1 MLKVGLTGGIGSGK
15 SELSRFFTK
24 WGAYVF
30 DADKEAKIIID
41 TNESVQKE
49 IIAEFAVVS
58 CLVSGRFAEFDTNI
72 LNAENK
78 IDRKK
83 LARIAFQDEGHQLR
97 LNSIIHPYVF
107 QEIDKQ
113 FDNVSSAKKHKIF
126 VVDAALIYESG
137 AHTHMDFVI
146 IITSLLRFRA
156 ERAIGRGN
164 MTREDFMKRVDLQW
178 TDEDRAHMADFI
190 ISNNNSLEGLKKDA
204 RKIFDELIY

>member
-15 SELSRFFTK
+15 SELSRFFEK
-24 WGAYVF
+24 WGAYIF

-41 TNESVQKE
+41 TKESVQKE
-49 IIAEFAVVS
+49 IIAEF
-58 CLVSGRFAEFDTNI
+58 GTNI
-72 LNAENK
+72 LNAENI

-97 LNSIIHPYVF
+97 LNSIMHPYVF

-113 FDNVSSAKKHKIF
+113 FDNVSSANKHKIF

-137 AHTHMDFVI
+137 ADTHMDFMIV
-146 IITSLLRFRA
+146 ITSLLRFRA
-156 ERAIGRGN
+156 ERAMGRGN

-178 TDEDRAHMADFI
+178 TDKDKAHMADFI

>member
-15 SELSRFFTK
+15 SELSRFFVK
-24 WGAYVF
+24 WGAYIF

-41 TNESVQKE
+41 TKEFVQKE
-49 IIAEFAVVS
+49 II
-58 CLVSGRFAEFDTNI
+58 AEFDTNI

-83 LARIAFQDEGHQLR
+83 LARIAFQDESHQLR
-97 LNSIIHPYVF
+97 LNSIMHPYVF

-113 FDNVSSAKKHKIF
+113 FDNVSSANKHKIF

-137 AHTHMDFVI
+137 ADTHMDFVI
-146 IITSLLRFRA
+146 VITSLFRFRT
-156 ERAIGRGN
+156 ERAMGRGN

-178 TDEDRAHMADFI
+178 TDEDKAHMADYI
-190 ISNNNSLEGLKKDA
+190 ISNNNSLEDLKKDA
-204 RKIFDELIY
+204 RKIFDKLIY

>member
-49 IIAEFAVVS
+49 IIAEF
-58 CLVSGRFAEFDTNI
+58 DTNI

-83 LARIAFQDEGHQLR
+83 LARIAFQDKGHQLR
-97 LNSIIHPYVF
+97 LNSIMHPYVY

-113 FDNVSSAKKHKIF
+113 FDNVSSAKKHKICA
-126 VVDAALIYESG
+126 VDAALIYESG

>member
-1 MLKVGLTGGIGSGK
+1 MLKVGLPGGIGSGK
-15 SELSRFFTK
+15 SELIRFFTK

-49 IIAEFAVVS
+49 IIAEF
-58 CLVSGRFAEFDTNI
+58 DTNI

-78 IDRKK
+78 INRKK

-137 AHTHMDFVI
+137 ADTHMDFVI

-178 TDEDRAHMADFI
+178 TDDDRAHMADFI

>member
-41 TNESVQKE
+41 TKETVQKE
-49 IIAEFAVVS
+49 II
-58 CLVSGRFAEFDTNI
+58 AEFDTNI

-97 LNSIIHPYVF
+97 LNSIMHPYVF

-113 FDNVSSAKKHKIF
+113 FDNVSSANKHKIF

-137 AHTHMDFVI
+137 ADTHMDFVI
-146 IITSLLRFRA
+146 VITSLLRFRA
-156 ERAIGRGN
+156 ERAMGRGN

-178 TDEDRAHMADFI
+178 TDKDKAHMADFI

>member
-1 MLKVGLTGGIGSGK
+1 MLKVGLTGGVGSGK
-15 SELSRFFTK
+15 SELSRFFSK
-24 WGAYVF
+24 WGAYIF

-41 TNESVQKE
+41 TKQFVQKE
-49 IIAEFAVVS
+49 II
-58 CLVSGRFAEFDTNI
+58 AEFDTNI

-97 LNSIIHPYVF
+97 LNSIMHPYVF

-113 FDNVSSAKKHKIF
+113 FDNVSSANKHKIF

-137 AHTHMDFVI
+137 ADTHMDFVI
-146 IITSLLRFRA
+146 VITSLLRFRA
-156 ERAIGRGN
+156 ERAMGRGN

-178 TDEDRAHMADFI
+178 TDEDKAHMADYI
-190 ISNNNSLEGLKKDA
+190 ISNNNSLEDLKKDA
-204 RKIFDELIY
+204 RKIFDKLIY

>member
-49 IIAEFAVVS
+49 IIAEF
-58 CLVSGRFAEFDTNI
+58 DTNI

-78 IDRKK
+78 IERKK
-83 LARIAFQDEGHQLR
+83 LARVAFQDEGHQLR
-97 LNSIIHPYVF
+97 LNSIMHPYVF

-113 FDNVSSAKKHKIF
+113 FDNVSSANKHKIF

-137 AHTHMDFVI
+137 ADTHMDFMIV
-146 IITSLLRFRA
+146 ITSLLRFRA
-156 ERAIGRGN
+156 ERAMGRGN

-178 TDEDRAHMADFI
+178 TDKDKAHMADFI

>member
-15 SELSRFFTK
+15 SELSRFFEK
-24 WGAYVF
+24 WGAYIF

-41 TNESVQKE
+41 TKESVQKE
-49 IIAEFAVVS
+49 II
-58 CLVSGRFAEFDTNI
+58 AEFDTNI

-83 LARIAFQDEGHQLR
+83 LARIAFQDEDHQLR
-97 LNSIIHPYVF
+97 LNSIMHPYVF

-113 FDNVSSAKKHKIF
+113 FDNVSSANKHKIF

-137 AHTHMDFVI
+137 ADTHMDFVI
-146 IITSLLRFRA
+146 VITSLLRFRA
-156 ERAIGRGN
+156 ERAMGRGN

-178 TDEDRAHMADFI
+178 TDKDKAHMADFI

>member
-15 SELSRFFTK
+15 SELSHFFTK

-41 TNESVQKE
+41 TKESVQKE
-49 IIAEFAVVS
+49 II
-58 CLVSGRFAEFDTNI
+58 AEFDTNI
-72 LNAENK
+72 LNAENI

-97 LNSIIHPYVF
+97 LNSIMHPYVF

-113 FDNVSSAKKHKIF
+113 FDNVSSANKHKIF

-137 AHTHMDFVI
+137 ADTHMDFMIV
-146 IITSLLRFRA
+146 ITSLLRFRA
-156 ERAIGRGN
+156 ERAMGRGN

-178 TDEDRAHMADFI
+178 TDKDKAHMADFI
-190 ISNNNSLEGLKKDA
+190 ISNNNSLEDLKKDA
-204 RKIFDELIY
+204 RKIFDQLIY

>member
-15 SELSRFFTK
+15 SELSRFFEK
-24 WGAYVF
+24 WGAYIF

-41 TNESVQKE
+41 TKESVQKE
-49 IIAEFAVVS
+49 II
-58 CLVSGRFAEFDTNI
+58 AEFDTNI
-72 LNAENK
+72 LNAENI

-97 LNSIIHPYVF
+97 LNSIMHPYVF

-113 FDNVSSAKKHKIF
+113 FDNVSSANKHKIF

-137 AHTHMDFVI
+137 ADTHMDFVI
-146 IITSLLRFRA
+146 VITSLLRFRA
-156 ERAIGRGN
+156 ERAMGRGN

>member
-15 SELSRFFTK
+15 SELSRFFEK
-24 WGAYVF
+24 WGAYIF

-41 TNESVQKE
+41 TKESVQKE
-49 IIAEFAVVS
+49 II
-58 CLVSGRFAEFDTNI
+58 AEFDTNI
-72 LNAENK
+72 LNAENI

-97 LNSIIHPYVF
+97 LNSIMHPYVF

-113 FDNVSSAKKHKIF
+113 FDNVSSANKHKIF

-137 AHTHMDFVI
+137 ADTHMDFVI
-146 IITSLLRFRA
+146 VITSLLRFRA
-156 ERAIGRGN
+156 ERAMGRGN

-178 TDEDRAHMADFI
+178 TDKDKAHMADFI

>member
-15 SELSRFFTK
+15 SELSRFFEK
-24 WGAYVF
+24 WGAYIF

-41 TNESVQKE
+41 TKETVQKE
-49 IIAEFAVVS
+49 II
-58 CLVSGRFAEFDTNI
+58 AEFDTNI

-97 LNSIIHPYVF
+97 LNSIMHPYVF

-113 FDNVSSAKKHKIF
+113 FDNVSSANKHKIF

-137 AHTHMDFVI
+137 ADTHMDFVI
-146 IITSLLRFRA
+146 VITSLLRFRA
-156 ERAIGRGN
+156 ERAMGRGN

-178 TDEDRAHMADFI
+178 TDEDKAHMADYI
-190 ISNNNSLEGLKKDA
+190 ISNNNSLEDLKKDA
-204 RKIFDELIY
+204 RKIFDKLIY

>member
-1 MLKVGLTGGIGSGK
+1 MLKVGLTGGVGSGK
-15 SELSRFFTK
+15 SELSRFFAK
-24 WGAYVF
+24 WGAYIF

-41 TNESVQKE
+41 TKETVQKE
-49 IIAEFAVVS
+49 II
-58 CLVSGRFAEFDTNI
+58 AEFDTNI

-97 LNSIIHPYVF
+97 LNSIMHPYVF

-113 FDNVSSAKKHKIF
+113 FDNVSSANKHKIF

-137 AHTHMDFVI
+137 ADTHMDLVI
-146 IITSLLRFRA
+146 VITSLLRFRA
-156 ERAIGRGN
+156 ERAMGRGN

-178 TDEDRAHMADFI
+178 TDEDKAHMADYI
-190 ISNNNSLEGLKKDA
+190 ISNNNSLEDLKKDA
-204 RKIFDELIY
+204 RKIFDQLIY

>member
-15 SELSRFFTK
+15 SELSRFFEK
-24 WGAYVF
+24 WGAYIF

-41 TNESVQKE
+41 TKESVQKE
-49 IIAEFAVVS
+49 II
-58 CLVSGRFAEFDTNI
+58 AEFDTNI
-72 LNAENK
+72 LNAENI

-97 LNSIIHPYVF
+97 LNSIMHPYVF

-113 FDNVSSAKKHKIF
+113 FDNVSSANKHKIF

-137 AHTHMDFVI
+137 ADTHMDFMIV
-146 IITSLLRFRA
+146 ITSLLRFRA
-156 ERAIGRGN
+156 ERAMGRGN

-178 TDEDRAHMADFI
+178 TDKDKAHMADFI

>member
-1 MLKVGLTGGIGSGK
+1 MLKVGLTGGVGSGK
-15 SELSRFFTK
+15 SELSRFFSK
-24 WGAYVF
+24 WGAYIF

-41 TNESVQKE
+41 SKETVQKE
-49 IIAEFAVVS
+49 IIS
-58 CLVSGRFAEFDTNI
+58 EFDTNI

-97 LNSIIHPYVF
+97 LNSIMHPYVF

-113 FDNVSSAKKHKIF
+113 FDNVSSANKHKIF

-137 AHTHMDFVI
+137 ADTHMDFVI
-146 IITSLLRFRA
+146 VITSLLRFRA
-156 ERAIGRGN
+156 ERAMGRGN

-178 TDEDRAHMADFI
+178 TDEDKAHMADYI
-190 ISNNNSLEGLKKDA
+190 ISNNNSLEDLKKDA
-204 RKIFDELIY
+204 RKIFDQLIY

>member
-41 TNESVQKE
+41 TKESVQKE
-49 IIAEFAVVS
+49 IIAEF
-58 CLVSGRFAEFDTNI
+58 DTNI
-72 LNAENK
+72 LNPENI

-97 LNSIIHPYVF
+97 LNSIMHPYVF

-113 FDNVSSAKKHKIF
+113 FDNVSSANKHKIF

-137 AHTHMDFVI
+137 ADTHMDFVI

>member
-1 MLKVGLTGGIGSGK
+1 MLKVGLTGGVGSGK
-15 SELSRFFTK
+15 SELSRFFSK
-24 WGAYVF
+24 WGAYIF

-41 TNESVQKE
+41 TKEFVQKE
-49 IIAEFAVVS
+49 II
-58 CLVSGRFAEFDTNI
+58 AEFDTNI

-97 LNSIIHPYVF
+97 LNSIMHPYVF

-113 FDNVSSAKKHKIF
+113 FDNVSSANKHKIF

-137 AHTHMDFVI
+137 ADTHMDFMIV
-146 IITSLLRFRA
+146 ITSLLRFRA
-156 ERAIGRGN
+156 ERAMGRGN

-178 TDEDRAHMADFI
+178 TDKDKAHMADFI

-204 RKIFDELIY
+204 RKIFDKLIY

>member
-49 IIAEFAVVS
+49 IIAEF
-58 CLVSGRFAEFDTNI
+58 DTNI

-78 IDRKK
+78 INRKK

-190 ISNNNSLEGLKKDA
+190 ISNNNSLEGLTE
-204 RKIFDELIY
+204 RNWLGSHSRMRVTS

>member
-49 IIAEFAVVS
+49 IIAEF
-58 CLVSGRFAEFDTNI
+58 DTNI
-72 LNAENK
+72 LNAENI

-97 LNSIIHPYVF
+97 LNSIMHPYVF

-113 FDNVSSAKKHKIF
+113 FDNVSSANKHKIF

-137 AHTHMDFVI
+137 ADTHMDFVI
-146 IITSLLRFRA
+146 VITSLLRFRA
-156 ERAIGRGN
+156 ERAMGRGN

-178 TDEDRAHMADFI
+178 TDEDKAHMADYI
-190 ISNNNSLEGLKKDA
+190 ISNNNSLEDLKKDA
-204 RKIFDELIY
+204 RKIFDQLIY

>member
-15 SELSRFFTK
+15 SELSRFFEK
-24 WGAYVF
+24 WGAYIF

-41 TNESVQKE
+41 TKEFVQKE
-49 IIAEFAVVS
+49 II
-58 CLVSGRFAEFDTNI
+58 AEFDTNI
-72 LNAENK
+72 LNAENI

-97 LNSIIHPYVF
+97 LNSIMHPYVF

-113 FDNVSSAKKHKIF
+113 FDNVSSANKHKIF

-137 AHTHMDFVI
+137 ADTHMDFMIV
-146 IITSLLRFRA
+146 ITSLLRFRA
-156 ERAIGRGN
+156 ERAMGRGN

-178 TDEDRAHMADFI
+178 TDKDKAHMADFI
-190 ISNNNSLEGLKKDA
+190 ISNNNSLEDLKKDA
-204 RKIFDELIY
+204 RKIFDKLIY

>member
-49 IIAEFAVVS
+49 IIAEF
-58 CLVSGRFAEFDTNI
+58 DTNI

-78 IDRKK
+78 INRKK

-137 AHTHMDFVI
+137 VHTHMDFVI

>member
-1 MLKVGLTGGIGSGK
+1 MLKVGLTGGVGSGK
-15 SELSRFFTK
+15 SELSRFFSK
-24 WGAYVF
+24 WGAYIF

-41 TNESVQKE
+41 SKETVQKE
-49 IIAEFAVVS
+49 IIS
-58 CLVSGRFAEFDTNI
+58 EFDTNI

-97 LNSIIHPYVF
+97 LNSIMHPHVF

-113 FDNVSSAKKHKIF
+113 FDNVSSANKHKIF

-137 AHTHMDFVI
+137 ADTHMDFVI
-146 IITSLLRFRA
+146 VITSLLRFRA
-156 ERAIGRGN
+156 ERAMGRGN

-178 TDEDRAHMADFI
+178 TDEDKAHMADYI
-190 ISNNNSLEGLKKDA
+190 ISNNNSLEDLKKDA
-204 RKIFDELIY
+204 RKIFDQLIY